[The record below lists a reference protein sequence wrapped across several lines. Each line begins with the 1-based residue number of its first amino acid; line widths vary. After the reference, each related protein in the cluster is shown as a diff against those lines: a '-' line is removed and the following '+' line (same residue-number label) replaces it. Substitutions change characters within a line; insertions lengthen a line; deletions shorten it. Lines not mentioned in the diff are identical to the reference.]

1 MPPST
6 PADIDRYFTEQVVGG
21 PVTLAFGPVGGVRQ
35 VSDRG
40 VLVEWLGGRVSLI
53 GIAAVGLWAQDPA
66 RALAG
71 HPLDL
76 PGLRPIRR
84 RLLLGAGLLWSLLLG
99 AAVWAVAA
107 WLLERR

>member
-1 MPPST
+1 MPLST

-21 PVTLAFGPVGGVRQ
+21 PVVLAFGPAGGVRQ

-71 HPLDL
+71 RALDL
-76 PGLRPIRR
+76 PGLQPIRR
-84 RLLLGAGLLWSLLLG
+84 RLLIGVGLLWSLLLG
-99 AAVWAVAA
+99 GAVWAATA
-107 WLLERR
+107 WLQGGR

>member
-1 MPPST
+1 MPSTT

-21 PVTLAFGPVGGVRQ
+21 PVALAIGPSVGVRQ

-53 GIAAVGLWAQDPA
+53 GIAAVSLWAQDPA

-71 HPLDL
+71 QALDL
-76 PGLRPIRR
+76 PGLQPVRR
-84 RLLLGAGLLWSLLLG
+84 RLLIGIGLLWSLLLG
-99 AAVWAVAA
+99 SAGWAVAA
-107 WLLERR
+107 WLQGGR